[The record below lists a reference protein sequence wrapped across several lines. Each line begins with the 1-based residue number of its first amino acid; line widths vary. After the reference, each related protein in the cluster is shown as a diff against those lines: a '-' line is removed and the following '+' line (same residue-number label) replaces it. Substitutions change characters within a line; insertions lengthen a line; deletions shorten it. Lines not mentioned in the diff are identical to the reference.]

1 MSKMRS
7 TEFPSNK
14 DLKTPGP
21 ADIRTEINIQ
31 TDELERMD
39 FVSEF
44 MSNFVDPQGNMKES
58 RILTKEEERG
68 RQEILEGIKTKGW
81 ILYNSDKS
89 GKLVIDSKDNYL
101 KAVREHFIKDPVIT
115 LEDTRKAE
123 KLLNNHARSW
133 VRIFNIGDSIGQRKR
148 CTRALM

>member
-31 TDELERMD
+31 TDGLERMD
-39 FVSEF
+39 VVSEF
-44 MSNFVDPQGNMKES
+44 ISNFVDPQGNMKES

-68 RQEILEGIKTKGW
+68 RQEILEGIKTKRW
-81 ILYNSDKS
+81 ILYNSNKS

-133 VRIFNIGDSIGQRKR
+133 VCIFYIGDSIGQGKI
-148 CTRALM
+148 CMKA

>member
-1 MSKMRS
+1 MSKMRP
-7 TEFPSNK
+7 TEFPSKK

-31 TDELERMD
+31 TDGLERMD
-39 FVSEF
+39 VVSEF

-81 ILYNSDKS
+81 I
-89 GKLVIDSKDNYL
+89 
-101 KAVREHFIKDPVIT
+101 
-115 LEDTRKAE
+115 
-123 KLLNNHARSW
+123 
-133 VRIFNIGDSIGQRKR
+133 
-148 CTRALM
+148 

>member
-1 MSKMRS
+1 MSKLRP

-21 ADIRTEINIQ
+21 ADIRTEINVQ
-31 TDELERMD
+31 TVGLERMD
-39 FVSEF
+39 VVSEF

-89 GKLVIDSKDNYL
+89 GQLIIDS
-101 KAVREHFIKDPVIT
+101 
-115 LEDTRKAE
+115 
-123 KLLNNHARSW
+123 
-133 VRIFNIGDSIGQRKR
+133 
-148 CTRALM
+148 